1 MVLYALL
8 LTLIGFLLVQLLRFS
23 DINKMAEEL

>member
-23 DINKMAEEL
+23 DTNKMAEEL